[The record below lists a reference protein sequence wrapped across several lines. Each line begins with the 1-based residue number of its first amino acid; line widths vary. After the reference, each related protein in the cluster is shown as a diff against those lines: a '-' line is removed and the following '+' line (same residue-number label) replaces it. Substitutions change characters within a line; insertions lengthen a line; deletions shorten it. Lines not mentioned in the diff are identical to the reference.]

1 MIVMESSSW
10 SRTVTIAAVLMLAG
24 IAAVVSYSH
33 MYELALRHGE
43 PPWRAALFP
52 LSVDGMIVGASMT
65 LLSDARQGRKG
76 GLLPWTLLILG
87 SVASLAA
94 NVAVADPTAWSR
106 IIHAW
111 PSFAL
116 IGAYELLMREFR
128 TAAKSVRTAFAND
141 ERDSRGGLAP
151 SPRAGLHLVDSSGQ
165 KKVPKPHSPFQA
177 RAWAWAEEWERE
189 HGELPDGKKIGEHF
203 GRKERWGRLVKER
216 GLYCRRRVNTGSG
229 ADLMKR
235 LRQQCSARDDAKCP
249 SPPSSTCSSPT

>member
-1 MIVMESSSW
+1 MEPSRW
-10 SRTVTIAAVLMLAG
+10 SRAVTIAAVLMLAG

-65 LLSDARQGRKG
+65 LLSDARYGRKG
-76 GLLPWTLLILG
+76 GLLPWGLLITG
-87 SVASLAA
+87 SAASLAA
-94 NVAVADPTAWSR
+94 NVAVADPTMWSR

-128 TAAKSVRTAFAND
+128 TAARTVRSVSADD
-141 ERDSRGGLAP
+141 EQDSRGELDP
-151 SPRAGLHLVDSSGQ
+151 SQGAALHLVDASGH
-165 KKVPKPHSPFQA
+165 KKVPQPHSPFQA
-177 RAWAWAEEWERE
+177 RAWAWAEEWEQE
-189 HGELPDGKKIGEHF
+189 HGELPDGKKIGERF

-216 GLYCRRRVNTGSG
+216 GLYERGSSSRRTVKEVTETGG
-229 ADLMKR
+229 HVCKR
-235 LRQQCSARDDAKCP
+235 HTEVALLQ
-249 SPPSSTCSSPT
+249 

>member
-1 MIVMESSSW
+1 MSPSSW
-10 SRTVTIAAVLMLAG
+10 SRSITIAAVLLLAL

-43 PPWRAALFP
+43 PSWRAALFP

-65 LLSDARQGRKG
+65 LLSDARHGRKG
-76 GLLPWTLLILG
+76 GFLSWTLLIIG
-87 SVASLAA
+87 SAASLVA
-94 NVAVADPTAWSR
+94 NVAVADPTMWSR

-128 TAAKSVRTAFAND
+128 TAAKSVRTAFADD
-141 ERDSRGGLAP
+141 EQDSWGGLDPFEGTAL
-151 SPRAGLHLVDSSGQ
+151 RLVAASGQ
-165 KKVPKPHSPFQA
+165 KKVPNPHTPFQV
-177 RAWAWAEEWERE
+177 RAWVRAEEWEQE

-216 GLYCRRRVNTGSG
+216 GLYERG
-229 ADLMKR
+229 
-235 LRQQCSARDDAKCP
+235 
-249 SPPSSTCSSPT
+249 SSPLGGPATWMAV